1 MPYYPELSL
10 SIPPLLDML
19 EYCEREGVT
28 AIQVS
33 TPGPVG
39 LAGLLI
45 ARILNLPCIGF
56 YHTNLPH
63 LVRDLTGDQTLEG
76 LTKKFTA
83 WFYDRMDAV
92 FGSSRQSL
100 DDLAKIGVDPSRL
113 KLAPRGIDLETFHP
127 MWRDESIWRDFG
139 VDGERKLLYVGR
151 MSREKNLDILAN
163 GFKQMAPRTRGVRLI
178 MVGDGPYRA
187 DLEKTLTGFP
197 VSFTGELHGET
208 LSKVYASSDLFAFP
222 STFDTFGNVV
232 VEAQASGLPVVVSAL
247 GGARE
252 SVLPGVTGVVVD
264 GGPNAFAEGMVRL
277 LEDDDLR
284 RRMGQA
290 ARLHVEGRG
299 LGQAF
304 EKMWEMYP

>member
-1 MPYYPELSL
+1 VCLLPYYFTFRHQNLDRRYLEGVAPHFQAEAALARPRKVAVFSDTVYQTNGVALSLRKMLQASRASGRKMLLITCSDRPGWNGDGIRDFPALTSRPMPYYPELSL

-208 LSKVYASSDLFAFP
+208 LSKVYAS
-222 STFDTFGNVV
+222 
-232 VEAQASGLPVVVSAL
+232 
-247 GGARE
+247 
-252 SVLPGVTGVVVD
+252 
-264 GGPNAFAEGMVRL
+264 
-277 LEDDDLR
+277 
-284 RRMGQA
+284 
-290 ARLHVEGRG
+290 
-299 LGQAF
+299 
-304 EKMWEMYP
+304 